1 MSAALASTVQGREL
15 MPYTPSPTRRA
26 PSATVT
32 SLEVENESGHAVSTT
47 VSTQPRASRAALTLG
62 LDDDQL
68 ERMLDEF
75 DDTPQAPQQLPRMF
89 NSCTIGTVNVN
100 IYRS

>member
-15 MPYTPSPTRRA
+15 MPYTSSPTRRA
-26 PSATVT
+26 PFATVT
-32 SLEVENESGHAVSTT
+32 SLEVENESGHAVST
-47 VSTQPRASRAALTLG
+47 SLYSASASQAALTLG

-75 DDTPQAPQQLPRMF
+75 DDTPQAPQQMLRMF